1 MKLIVVESPTKA
13 KTLNR
18 FLGSSFEVIASMGHV
33 RDLPKSSLGV
43 DVDHNFE
50 PTYEIAD
57 KKGQVIKEITA
68 SAKKADTVIIAT
80 DPDREGEAIGYH
92 MQWLLQ
98 EALKKTKK
106 KPDFVRAT
114 FHEITKAAIDHA
126 ISNPEKINLNLVDAQ
141 QARRVL
147 DRLVGYKLSPVLW
160 KKIRRGLSA
169 GRVQSVAVKLIV
181 EREKEITA
189 FKPEEYWEIKTRLKV
204 KNGEFIADLYKI
216 DGKLAKITNGK
227 DANQIVNGLKKSTY
241 LVNSIDQKEVSQNPM
256 PPFITSTMQCSAAN
270 FFGWSSKKT
279 MRQAQQLY
287 EQGFIT
293 YHRTDSLNLSNEA
306 LNMAKAYI
314 TQEFGVKYYP
324 EKTRVFKTASKL
336 AQEAH
341 EAIRPTMI
349 RSIDI
354 IEQACGLQGKKLYQL
369 ITNRFLASQMAA
381 AKVFKTTVIVSA
393 DKYLLKAVGE
403 IQTFDGWRKVY
414 GGGED
419 KNRVVLPELK
429 QTDKLNLQEVLSTQK
444 FTEPPARYSE
454 STLIKALEQRGIG
467 RPSTYAPTISTIED
481 RQYVEKLEKRFHP
494 TAIGIAVTDFLQ
506 TNFDKI
512 MDYDFTAKVEEDLDK
527 IAQGEVKW
535 VPVISEFYQPFI
547 TKVKSV
553 EKDAQ
558 RVKIATETTG
568 EKCPECSEGDLVIRT
583 GRFGKFIS
591 CSRFPECKFKKNYT
605 EKIENMSCPDCK
617 TGEVIMRRTK
627 KGRHFYGCSRYP
639 ECKWASWTKPKGAN
653 KAKEND

>member
-1 MKLIVVESPTKA
+1 
-13 KTLNR
+13 
-18 FLGSSFEVIASMGHV
+18 MGHV

-57 KKGQVIKEITA
+57 KKGQIIKEITA

-92 MQWLLQ
+92 LQWLLQ

-126 ISNPEKINLNLVDAQ
+126 ILNPEKINLNLVDAQ

-169 GRVQSVAVKLIV
+169 GRVQSVAVKLVV

-216 DGKLAKITNGK
+216 EGKLAKVNNGK
-227 DANQIVNGLKKSTY
+227 DANQIVTDLKKSTY
-241 LVNSIDQKEVSQNPM
+241 LINSIDQKEVSQNPM
-256 PPFITSTMQCSAAN
+256 PPFITSTMQRSAAN
-270 FFGWSSKKT
+270 LFGWSSKKT

-306 LNMAKAYI
+306 LNMAKTYI

-349 RSIDI
+349 RSVDV

-381 AKVFKTTVIVSA
+381 AKVFKTTVIISA
-393 DKYLLKAVGE
+393 DRYLLKAVGE
-403 IQTFDGWRKVY
+403 MQTFDGWRKVY

-494 TAIGIAVTDFLQ
+494 TSIGITVTEFLQ

-535 VPVISEFYQPFI
+535 VPVISEFYRPFI
-547 TKVKSV
+547 SKVKSV

-568 EKCPECSEGDLVIRT
+568 EKCPECNEGDLVIRT

-591 CSRFPECKFKKNYT
+591 CSRFPECKFKKNFV
-605 EKIENMSCPDCK
+605 EKIENMVCPECK
-617 TGEVIMRRTK
+617 KGEVIMRRTK
-627 KGRHFYGCSRYP
+627 KGRHFYGCSVYP
-639 ECKWASWTKPKGAN
+639 ECKWASWTKPKATH
-653 KAKEND
+653 KTKENE